1 MQLGTNLRIALD
13 GYERAGE
20 LLKFVTRDQNR
31 RVSTLIMEDQLDLL
45 RNEYRKVIAQH
56 KFDFFIITDAGGTVI
71 VSMPNEPLEGYNY
84 SRDVLIRHAMRGETN
99 VSVEVLGE
107 YELAKFGLLR
117 QARVHGVQPT
127 HGMLIRTSQPLIN
140 TNEIIV
146 GTITAGYLLNNNN
159 WLILDPITSGT
170 DLVAGIFEEDV
181 RIAANKAWTGDG
193 VLAGRLRQDMRQG
206 VLVKGEISTGRVN
219 IGGRW
224 FLAAYAPIM
233 DFKNKP
239 VGCLEIGIPEKVVF
253 RLRDSLL
260 AILCVAAAMSIV
272 LSLIFGLRRGGLIVS
287 SIRELRKGIES
298 FGRGNL
304 EYKVEVHSNDE
315 IQELAEFY
323 NRTIAQLKQT
333 TKELELRSRDVVHLR
348 HQVSESSAQL
358 EAVHKQLLEYE
369 RMAAMGR
376 MASVI
381 NHELRNIFA
390 EVQTSAYY
398 LKTVVKKDP
407 GKAAEYVDHINKS
420 ITYANEVLSNVLRIN
435 YPKRVVFGE
444 TDINMLLRSLLDA
457 ENMKALFKKSAVKVV
472 ERIEPGL
479 PSIKADGP
487 QLREVVS
494 ILIVN
499 GVQAMGAKGVLTVG
513 ARLDRQ
519 SIVVEVSDTGKG
531 IPPNVLENLFTPFLT
546 TKSRGLGLGL
556 CIAKEIVK
564 AHNGT
569 IDVRTELNKGTVFT
583 VRLPLTEHK

>member
-1 MQLGTNLRIALD
+1 
-13 GYERAGE
+13 
-20 LLKFVTRDQNR
+20 
-31 RVSTLIMEDQLDLL
+31 
-45 RNEYRKVIAQH
+45 
-56 KFDFFIITDAGGTVI
+56 
-71 VSMPNEPLEGYNY
+71 
-84 SRDVLIRHAMRGETN
+84 
-99 VSVEVLGE
+99 
-107 YELAKFGLLR
+107 
-117 QARVHGVQPT
+117 
-127 HGMLIRTSQPLIN
+127 
-140 TNEIIV
+140 
-146 GTITAGYLLNNNN
+146 
-159 WLILDPITSGT
+159 
-170 DLVAGIFEEDV
+170 
-181 RIAANKAWTGDG
+181 
-193 VLAGRLRQDMRQG
+193 
-206 VLVKGEISTGRVN
+206 
-219 IGGRW
+219 
-224 FLAAYAPIM
+224 
-233 DFKNKP
+233 
-239 VGCLEIGIPEKVVF
+239 
-253 RLRDSLL
+253 
-260 AILCVAAAMSIV
+260 
-272 LSLIFGLRRGGLIVS
+272 
-287 SIRELRKGIES
+287 
-298 FGRGNL
+298 
-304 EYKVEVHSNDE
+304 
-315 IQELAEFY
+315 
-323 NRTIAQLKQT
+323 
-333 TKELELRSRDVVHLR
+333 
-348 HQVSESSAQL
+348 
-358 EAVHKQLLEYE
+358 
-369 RMAAMGR
+369 
-376 MASVI
+376 
-381 NHELRNIFA
+381 
-390 EVQTSAYY
+390 VQTSAYY